1 MEFVNKL
8 HEAGIGVIMDFVP
21 VHFVK
26 DNFALARFDGT
37 RCMNTA
43 IPVMPTASGI
53 PTTSISGKR
62 KSAPF

>member
-8 HEAGIGVIMDFVP
+8 HDAGIGVIMDFVP

-37 RCMNTA
+37 RQPSTGFKALMMLINTQ
-43 IPVMPTASGI
+43 
-53 PTTSISGKR
+53 R
-62 KSAPF
+62 PFL